1 MTQMSAI
8 INEIKMHSTNLYK
21 WDDSNWFQIVWIS
34 CPFSSIIE
42 LEANELDRL
51 DEVEIVE
58 TDEEIE
64 SGNEL
69 SPDGW

>member
-21 WDDSNWFQIVWIS
+21 WDSNWFQIVWIS

-51 DEVEIVE
+51 DEVESVE

>member
-51 DEVEIVE
+51 DEVESVE

>member
-1 MTQMSAI
+1 MTQMWAI

-21 WDDSNWFQIVWIS
+21 WDSNWFQIVWIS
-34 CPFSSIIE
+34 SPFSSIIE
-42 LEANELDRL
+42 LEPNEFDRL
-51 DEVEIVE
+51 DEVESVE

>member
-21 WDDSNWFQIVWIS
+21 WDSNWFQIVWIS

-51 DEVEIVE
+51 DEVESVE

-64 SGNEL
+64 SGNEP